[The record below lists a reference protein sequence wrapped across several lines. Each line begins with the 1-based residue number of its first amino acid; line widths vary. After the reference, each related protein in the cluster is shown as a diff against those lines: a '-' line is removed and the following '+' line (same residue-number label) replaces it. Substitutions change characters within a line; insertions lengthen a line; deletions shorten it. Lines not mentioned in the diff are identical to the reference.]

1 MAAKTKNP
9 DVKVLKGQDAED
21 AILHYMTRMNRPFGA
36 VDISANLKGAVP
48 KATTAKILVALA
60 EKGAIIQ
67 KTYGK
72 TNFYVVNQSNIDTLP
87 ANDLTALEAE
97 CKAVVDA
104 NNSIIADVKNLSTVE
119 LGKLRSTPTDSELD
133 AQIEAADQTI
143 SRLLERLAPLRNGTP
158 LISTEDLA
166 RIDSEWAKWRP
177 EWVRRKKIFTSFWQ
191 LATDALPPQDATS
204 LAEDLGIEFD
214 TPEHVALE
222 RGPICAAAGAN
233 SRTNLKRK
241 RE

>member
-1 MAAKTKNP
+1 MAAKAKNP
-9 DVKVLKGQDAED
+9 DAKVLKGKEAED
-21 AILHYMTRMNRPFGA
+21 TILQYMKRMNRPFGA

-48 KATTAKILVALA
+48 KSTTAKVLVALA

-87 ANDLTALEAE
+87 ANDLAALEAE
-97 CKAVVDA
+97 CKAVTEG
-104 NNSIIADVKNLSTVE
+104 NNSVVADVKNLTAE
-119 LGKLRSTPTDSELD
+119 LGKLKSTPTDAELD
-133 AQIEAADQTI
+133 VQIEAANQTI

-158 LISTEDLA
+158 LISTEDLEQ
-166 RIDSEWAKWRP
+166 IDAEWVKWRL
-177 EWVRRKKIFTSFWQ
+177 EWVHRRTIFTSFWQ
-191 LATDALPPQDATS
+191 LATDALPPQDATA

-214 TPEHVALE
+214 TPEHMALE
-222 RGPICAAAGAN
+222 RGPLCVAVGAN
-233 SRTNLKRK
+233 SRANLKRR

>member
-1 MAAKTKNP
+1 MAAKAKNP
-9 DVKVLKGQDAED
+9 DVKVLKGQEAED
-21 AILHYMTRMNRPFGA
+21 AILQYMTRMNRPFGA

-72 TNFYVVNQSNIDTLP
+72 TNFYVVNQSNIETLP
-87 ANDLTALEAE
+87 ANDLTVLEAE
-97 CKAVVDA
+97 CKAVADA
-104 NNSIIADVKNLSTVE
+104 NNSIAADVKNLSAE
-119 LGKLRSTPTDSELD
+119 LGKLRSTPTDAELD

-143 SRLLERLAPLRNGTP
+143 YRLLERLAPLRNGTP
-158 LISTEDLA
+158 LISTEDLVQ
-166 RIDSEWAKWRP
+166 IDSEWAKWRP

-204 LAEDLGIEFD
+204 LADDLGIEFD
-214 TPEHVALE
+214 TPEHMALE
-222 RGPICAAAGAN
+222 RGPICAAAGTN